1 MTQWF
6 NNLRTRAKLFLSFSL
21 LLIMMSLIVYVG
33 YSGIRTV
40 NESQKRLNDNMLFV
54 VNGFSIQNEV
64 DAQSELMRAIV
75 SMPVSLKDQLM
86 DEIRGSDKK
95 IDQSFQLL
103 KELPLKKKDDS
114 TAKIVEEWES
124 LWKAFKSTRETEI
137 FPAIYANHLA
147 KAQKL
152 INADNA
158 ERYEKMVKIA
168 DSLLEQNEQE
178 ANRLTAASSRRY
190 TDVLFLFTGVMLCA
204 VALVIALAVLLGHVI
219 ARPLHEMAVATGR
232 VAAGDFSIALTAKGN
247 DEVGNLA
254 RSFSKMIVELRRTQ
268 TEQRKAEQAL
278 KEAMLRTE
286 TINEQLAQANLALA
300 QKNEENEM
308 FVYSISHDLRSPL
321 VNLMGFSKELSR
333 ASHDL
338 RNQLIKTSLSQE
350 VQAPILALVDEEMA
364 ESIRFIQSGVARLN
378 IIMNALLKLS
388 RTGKLEYQSYPVDLK
403 PMVVRIV
410 ESMRNTIGER
420 NADVVIKDLPEVW
433 GDPAALEQIFSNLIG
448 NALNYLDPARPGRVE
463 VGSLIVGEK
472 EGKQDSMFNTYY
484 VRDNGLGIPEN
495 SKSEIFQLF
504 RRFHPDRATGEGV
517 GLAVVRRI
525 IERHGGRIWFD
536 STEGIG
542 TTFFMKLPKT
552 PSKQKT

>member
-114 TAKIVEEWES
+114 TAEIVEEWES

-420 NADVVIKDLPEVW
+420 NADVLIKDLPEVW

-472 EGKQDSMFNTYY
+472 EGKQDSMFNTYF